1 VESEQN
7 PDGCHSDSFCGD
19 PKSHHLL
26 GEITMKLPRR
36 QFLHLAAATTALSMT
51 RIASAL
57 EYPTRPVR
65 IIVGFAAGGV
75 ADIET
80 RVIAQ
85 HLSERFGQRFIVENR
100 TGASANIATE
110 AVVNAAPDGYTL
122 LCVTP
127 SNAVNDTLYEKL
139 SFKFDRDIAPIAGIM
154 RAPNI
159 MSVHP
164 SFPIRSV
171 PEFIAY
177 TKANPGRVNF
187 GSGGGGTSVHLAA
200 ELFMMLTG
208 VNMVHVPY
216 RGEAPALVDLLGGHV
231 QVVFGTMPAS
241 LEYVKAGTLRALAV
255 TTAAR
260 SDLLPDIPALGE
272 FVANYESSVW
282 IGLGA
287 PKNTPTEIINSLNKH
302 INSALADPRM
312 NAQLAGLGGTA
323 LGGSPADFGK
333 LIGDETEKWAKVIKF
348 AGIKPE

>member
-1 VESEQN
+1 
-7 PDGCHSDSFCGD
+7 
-19 PKSHHLL
+19 LI
-26 GEITMKLPRR
+26 GEADVKLPRR
-36 QFLHLAAATTALSMT
+36 KFLHLVASAAALRTISRA
-51 RIASAL
+51 ASADT
-57 EYPTRPVR
+57 YPTRLVR

-85 HLSERFGQRFIVENR
+85 HLSEQFGQQFIVENR

-164 SFPIRSV
+164 SFPISSV

-187 GSGGGGTSVHLAA
+187 GSGGSGTSVHLAA

-216 RGEAPALVDLLGGHV
+216 RGEVPALIDLLGGHV

-241 LEYVKAGTLRALAV
+241 VEYVKAGRLRALAV

-260 SDLLPDIPALGE
+260 SHVLPDIPALAE
-272 FVANYESSVW
+272 FVPNYESSVW

-287 PKNTPTEIINSLNKH
+287 PKNTPTEIVNLLNKH
-302 INSALADPRM
+302 INSALANPRM
-312 NAQLAGLGGTA
+312 NAQLAGLGGA
-323 LGGSPADFGK
+323 KLGGSPADFGK
-333 LIGDETEKWAKVIKF
+333 LIADETEKWGQVVRA
-348 AGIKPE
+348 ANIKPE